1 MGIHIPLSLKAQAE
15 ARTLMLS
22 TSNST
27 LPSTGKPSMSLS
39 QDMVLGCYY
48 LTCESTSI
56 LYLLKKIMRK
66 TKGQKP
72 KR

>member
-22 TSNST
+22 SNNNT
-27 LPSTGKPSMSLS
+27 LPSTGKPSMVLS

-48 LTCESTSI
+48 LTSENLSSF
-56 LYLLKKIMRK
+56 YLLEKIMR
-66 TKGQKP
+66 
-72 KR
+72 